1 VVRYGVLADI
11 HGNLFALTAAIRQLK
26 REGVDAW
33 LCAGD
38 LVGYGP
44 QPNECVE
51 AVAELGAVCVA
62 GNHELIL
69 LGRLS
74 DQRSGSLARHTI
86 AWTRGVLRDDC
97 WSFLAHLPT
106 VAVAPSLVVAHGSLD
121 NPEEYV
127 VQDRQAARQLHM
139 LESEYPTAS
148 LLILGHTHRPWIY
161 HQRDGTML
169 PAMDGASL
177 APGRVL
183 LNPGSVGQSRQR
195 ERTPLAR
202 FMLLDVERRQAR
214 TLSTAYD
221 LAACR
226 QALRQHHL
234 PRDAIHLRPGR
245 LARARRRA
253 RGLLWRRRRPPG
265 GPYLGR

>member
-1 VVRYGVLADI
+1 VTVTVRYGVLADV
-11 HGNLFALTAAIRQLK
+11 HANLFALRAAIERLR

-38 LVGYGP
+38 LIGYGP

-51 AVAELGAVCVA
+51 AVAELDAVCVA

-74 DQRSGSLARHTI
+74 EQRSGRLARQTI

-97 WSFLAHLPT
+97 RAFLEGLPT
-106 VAVAPSLVVAHGSLD
+106 VATAPSLVVGHGSLD
-121 NPEEYV
+121 DAEEYV
-127 VQDRQAARQLHM
+127 LHDAQAARQLRRLEVDHPAASM
-139 LESEYPTAS
+139 LV
-148 LLILGHTHRPWIY
+148 LGHTHRPWVY
-161 HQRDGTML
+161 HQRDGALPPAGAHAL
-169 PAMDGASL
+169 PA
-177 APGRVL
+177 GRVL
-183 LNPGSVGQSRQR
+183 LNPGSVGQSRQA
-195 ERTPLAR
+195 ERIPRAR

-214 TLSTAYD
+214 QLAATYD
-221 LAACR
+221 VAACR
-226 QALRQHHL
+226 RVLRRRAL

-253 RGLLWRRRRPPG
+253 RGLLTYRGSRPWVP
-265 GPYLGR
+265 